1 MSRASA
7 TIRTF
12 RWVCWLL
19 VVALMN
25 VTAVAALVVDGQEVA
40 DTSPS
45 HGSQPDSESLL
56 IKRRE
61 LRLKLVPPP
70 PNPPSVSRATLNPID
85 QFIAARWQQAGLD
98 AGRSAP
104 PLCDDATFVRRVYL
118 DVTGVIPTML
128 QTNYFLVSRAPDK
141 REKLVDELLARREDY
156 AAHWTP
162 FWEDALA
169 SQPVLHQGGIP
180 THGNFRQ
187 WIFDSFVNN
196 RPYDVMVAELLDPT
210 MPRRPSAATEDIF
223 GIPYVIQYVR
233 NEDHTATLQ
242 TAANVGQVFLGTSMK
257 CAGCHDHFDNA
268 EWTQERFLGFAGLFA
283 PKDLERIR
291 CDVKSGQYIAARFP
305 FELPGAGGGA
315 VPNELDERLHI
326 AAQLV
331 TDPANPRFA
340 KTIVNRLWKRYMGLA
355 LIEPVDDFR
364 NDRPASHP
372 ELLDWLAYDF
382 LQHGCDL
389 KHTIRL
395 ILTSHTYQLAYD
407 PKLADRF
414 DPSEPVN
421 PPRYFRSTALRR
433 LSAEQLIDSFRLVTT
448 GELRHEQ
455 RTYLDA
461 RSTALMRALGRPA
474 SRNEAST
481 SRPDDVSV
489 VAALELLNG
498 SELNELL
505 EFSNAFDLRNAQ
517 RDPQR
522 ATDFLY
528 RTVLS
533 RPATSDEKRHGSD
546 FLKSAGSLTEG
557 IRDMQWVLLCSPEF
571 QYVK

>member
-1 MSRASA
+1 MNLSSA
-7 TIRTF
+7 TIRAL
-12 RWVCWLL
+12 RWVCCLL
-19 VVALMN
+19 VVALIS
-25 VTAVAALVVDGQEVA
+25 EVA
-40 DTSPS
+40 ELAADESRAAGAAPS
-45 HGSQPDSESLL
+45 DGSQLDSESLL

-61 LRLKLVPPP
+61 LRLTLLPAPPTP
-70 PNPPSVSRATLNPID
+70 PNVALPTSNPID
-85 QFIAARWQQAGLD
+85 QFIAARWQQAGLS
-98 AGRSAP
+98 AGREAP
-104 PLCDDATFVRRVYL
+104 PLCDDAAFVRRAYL

-128 QTNYFLVSRAPDK
+128 QTNYFLVSRAADK
-141 REKLVDELLARREDY
+141 REKLVDELLERREDY

-169 SQPVLHQGGIP
+169 SQSVLHQGGIP
-180 THGNFRQ
+180 THGNYRK
-187 WIFDSFVNN
+187 WIFKSFANN

-210 MPRRPSAATEDIF
+210 MPRRPSAVNEDIF
-223 GIPYVIQYVR
+223 GVAYVIQYVR

-257 CAGCHDHFDNA
+257 CAGCHDHFENA

-283 PKDLERIR
+283 PRDLERIR
-291 CDVKSGQYIAARFP
+291 CDVKSGQFIASRFP
-305 FELPGAGGGA
+305 FELPGIGGA
-315 VPNELDERLHI
+315 VPNDLDARLHI
-326 AAQLV
+326 AAQLL
-331 TDPANPRFA
+331 TDAANPRFA
-340 KTIVNRLWKRYMGLA
+340 KTIVNRLWKRYMGLG
-355 LIEPVDDFR
+355 LVEPVDDFR
-364 NDRPASHP
+364 SDRPASHP

-395 ILTSHTYQLAYD
+395 ILTSRTYQLAYD

-414 DPSEPVN
+414 DASLADN
-421 PPRYFRSTALRR
+421 PPRYFRSPALRR
-433 LSAEQLIDSFRLVTT
+433 LSAEQLMDSFRLVTT
-448 GELRHEQ
+448 GELKHEQ

-481 SRPDDVSV
+481 SRSDDVSV
-489 VAALELLNG
+489 IAALELLNG
-498 SELNELL
+498 SELNELV
-505 EFSNAFDLRNAQ
+505 EFSNSFDPRIAQ

-533 RPATSDEKRHGSD
+533 RPATNEEKRHGGD
-546 FLKSAGSLTEG
+546 FLKSAASLTEG